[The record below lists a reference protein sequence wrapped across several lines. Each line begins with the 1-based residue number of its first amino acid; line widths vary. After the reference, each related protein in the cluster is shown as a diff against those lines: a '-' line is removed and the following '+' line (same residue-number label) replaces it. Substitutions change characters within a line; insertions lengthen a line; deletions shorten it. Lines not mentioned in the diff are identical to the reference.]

1 MSNSISGQV
10 SGHDVRILDRIG
22 GSGRFMSAY
31 PDTIYPKQ
39 GGEAAIIDLLAKAK
53 GSGLISESKS
63 ADQRG

>member
-1 MSNSISGQV
+1 
-10 SGHDVRILDRIG
+10 
-22 GSGRFMSAY
+22 MSAY

-53 GSGLISESKS
+53 RSGLISESKS